1 MNIKNEKY
9 TEDNVKL
16 FDNTFSGKISW
27 DIVVQGVP
35 NMVNYKSENDEGQIE
50 SRKYGVVVNNVDLM
64 IDHRQIMKSG
74 MDYIIE
80 KGKSVDFSEFLNEYH
95 FWFNG
100 FYPKVSNKQDIQ
112 KSGKDLSPKMTEQYQ
127 NGFVSHIRN
136 IIDPN
141 FTEENTT
148 SFDDVF
154 GSVSGSVES

>member
-9 TEDNVKL
+9 TEQNVKL
-16 FDNTFSGKISW
+16 FNDTFSGKTSW

-35 NMVNYKSENDEGQIE
+35 NMVNYNSLNDEGEVE

-80 KGKSVDFSEFLNEYH
+80 KGKSVDFREFLNEYH
-95 FWFNG
+95 YWFRG

-112 KSGKDLSPKMTEQYQ
+112 KSGKVLSPDMTEQYQ
-127 NGFVSHIRN
+127 KGFVTHIGN

-141 FTEENTT
+141 YQEETTT